1 MLVERDDNEVVSD
14 RINRAMSGVA
24 GLLAS
29 LSVVGTLRL
38 AQLAY
43 GACPSVSDA
52 CAPVVVGTLFG
63 GVMSLVLGGA
73 CYLFRPRD

>member
-1 MLVERDDNEVVSD
+1 MLVERDANDVVSD
-14 RINRAMSGVA
+14 RIDRAVSSVA

-43 GACPSVSDA
+43 GACPAAADA
-52 CAPVVVGTLFG
+52 CAPVIVGTLFG
-63 GVMSLVLGGA
+63 GAMSLALGSA